1 LKEVSYEARTYLN
14 TRIDLARGDRN
25 ARFGRWKNTPKTIG
39 THYQQS
45 TGIGYFSTNYFELNG
60 GNVMAYDEEQARKSR
75 VVVETPSERR
85 EVVHSQS
92 VRTPDNNG
100 ISAGMVGV
108 LVVVAIALITMLVLF
123 WLSSQPATE
132 NLAAQQPPTV
142 IQQPAPAQQPPV
154 IIQQP
159 APATTQPAPI
169 IVNPPAGGSTAP
181 TESVN
186 MDSTVQAAVDK
197 RLLDDPE
204 LSTLGI
210 TASVIDGKV
219 MLVGTVKTEALKVQA
234 ERVVKQLKGV
244 KSVDNQITV
253 IP

>member
-1 LKEVSYEARTYLN
+1 
-14 TRIDLARGDRN
+14 
-25 ARFGRWKNTPKTIG
+25 
-39 THYQQS
+39 
-45 TGIGYFSTNYFELNG
+45 
-60 GNVMAYDEEQARKSR
+60 MAYDEEQARKSR

-92 VRTPDNNG
+92 VRTPENSG

-123 WLSSQPATE
+123 WMSREPTTE
-132 NLAAQQPPTV
+132 TAQQPV
-142 IQQPAPAQQPPV
+142 VVEQPAAPAQQPPV

-159 APATTQPAPI
+159 AAPVTQPAPI
-169 IVNPPAGGSTAP
+169 IVTPPAGGTTAGGTMP

-197 RLLDDPE
+197 RLADDPE
-204 LSTLGI
+204 FSTLGI

-219 MLVGTVKTEALKVQA
+219 MLIGTVKTEALKTQI
-234 ERVVKQLKGV
+234 ERAVKAIKGV
-244 KSVDNQITV
+244 KAVDNQITV